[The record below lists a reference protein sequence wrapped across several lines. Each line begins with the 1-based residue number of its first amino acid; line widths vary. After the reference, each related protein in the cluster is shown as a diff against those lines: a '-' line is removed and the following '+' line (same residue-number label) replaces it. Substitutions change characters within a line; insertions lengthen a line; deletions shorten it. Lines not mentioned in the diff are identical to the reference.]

1 MPAVWV
7 SLFSFVDVVV
17 RLFVCFVGVGGVVF
31 LYWRWKPAFPRIT
44 YQYFFE
50 MGVALAVCQPS
61 AFSNVVYRSWPRS
74 PVNSI

>member
-17 RLFVCFVGVGGVVF
+17 RLFACFVGVGGVVF

-44 YQYFFE
+44 YQ
-50 MGVALAVCQPS
+50 
-61 AFSNVVYRSWPRS
+61 
-74 PVNSI
+74 